1 MKATEYIASHPV
13 FTTAD
18 IQAISPSKETAETV
32 LRRAVE
38 SGKAER
44 IRRGLYASRAGAFA
58 NQEPDPFDV
67 ITAVDP
73 DAVLSYRTALAIH
86 RLSHNVS
93 FDFVFRSDRIRS
105 AFEFAGT
112 RYSPFSADPNAKCQL
127 KRIGID
133 KFCQVTTREQ
143 TFVDCLTH
151 PNRSGG
157 TEEVIR
163 ALSSIAYLDL
173 GELGRM
179 LKASP
184 ISVCARAGWLLEQN
198 RDKWGVPDPFLDA
211 LERQTRG
218 TVRFGSKED
227 PTLSWSKR
235 WNLALPYSR
244 EEMAEWIQ

>member
-1 MKATEYIASHPV
+1 MKATEYIESHPV

-18 IQAISPSKETAETV
+18 IQAVSPSKETAETT
-32 LRRAVE
+32 LRRAVS

-58 NQEPDPFDV
+58 NRAPDPFD
-67 ITAVDP
+67 IIAVADP
-73 DAVLSYRTALAIH
+73 DAVLSYRTALAAH
-86 RLSHNVS
+86 GLSHNVS
-93 FDFVFRSDRIRS
+93 FDFAFRSDQIKS
-105 AFEFAGT
+105 AFEFAGMHYT
-112 RYSPFSADPNAKCQL
+112 PFSADPSAKCQL
-127 KRIGID
+127 KRIGVD
-133 KFCQVTTREQ
+133 RFCQVTTREQ

-179 LKASP
+179 LKISQ
-184 ISVCARAGWLLEQN
+184 ISVRARAGWLLEQN
-198 RDKWGVPDPFLDA
+198 KDRWGVPDSFLDD
-211 LERQTRG
+211 LEQQTEG
-218 TVRFGSKED
+218 TVRFGSKGD

-235 WNLALPYSR
+235 WNLALPYS
-244 EEMAEWIQ
+244 EEERAEWMQ